1 MNVLVALTY
10 VFSPSLHTSLVYS
23 SSVSEMAVLQ
33 SESEYVPT
41 VKVVEVAVVEEYES
55 EVVG

>member
-1 MNVLVALTY
+1 VNVLVALTY
-10 VFSPSLHTSLVYS
+10 VFSPSSHTSLVYS
-23 SSVSEMAVLQ
+23 SSPTEMAVLQ

-41 VKVVEVAVVEEYES
+41 VKVVEVAVIEEYES

>member
-1 MNVLVALTY
+1 
-10 VFSPSLHTSLVYS
+10 
-23 SSVSEMAVLQ
+23 MAVLQ

-41 VKVVEVAVVEEYES
+41 VKVVEVAVIEEYES